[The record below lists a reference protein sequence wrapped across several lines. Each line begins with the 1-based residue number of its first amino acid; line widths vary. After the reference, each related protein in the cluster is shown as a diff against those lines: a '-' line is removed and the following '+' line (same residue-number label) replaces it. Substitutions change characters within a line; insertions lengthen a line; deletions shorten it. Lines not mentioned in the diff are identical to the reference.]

1 MKKVKYINT
10 KALVQIVES
19 SMNGM
24 SGLNNIVVNKM
35 LNNYGR
41 GGRGVVGGRGK
52 QVLFL
57 FNKSEFTSPC
67 KFTLTVH

>member
-1 MKKVKYINT
+1 MKKVKHINT

-24 SGLNNIVVNKM
+24 SRLNNIVVNKM

-41 GGRGVVGGRGK
+41 GGMGGGGGRGASRYSFCLIK
-52 QVLFL
+52 VSSRPPVSL
-57 FNKSEFTSPC
+57 
-67 KFTLTVH
+67 H

>member
-24 SGLNNIVVNKM
+24 STLNNIVVHKV
-35 LNNYGR
+35 LNIYGK
-41 GGRGVVGGRGK
+41 GG
-52 QVLFL
+52 
-57 FNKSEFTSPC
+57 
-67 KFTLTVH
+67 